1 MRNYSK
7 ENFREFIRQNSALV
21 FSLLIVV
28 FCVLSILI
36 YKTGRNI
43 VINSAKDAY
52 DNASASAYDQHYQEF
67 YNRGEAAYHVNSE
80 VTIVIGPIKEKSEL
94 EVLTV
99 GATVFVHN
107 SDETV
112 WEEISGTSSYTVNL
126 KAAEFAVD
134 NQRKTVYIRLPK
146 PQLKEKVSIDEDH
159 LHVYKFIGDGKINDL
174 IQDITGSIQQ
184 GGADAVEM
192 RKTGTSMILS
202 QLKTKS
208 DYYDAAKSSAESI
221 IKDLVVSVNPNV
233 SDIRVEVDFY

>member
-1 MRNYSK
+1 MKNYSK

-36 YKTGRNI
+36 YKAGRNI
-43 VINSAKDAY
+43 VINAAKDAY
-52 DNASASAYDQHYQEF
+52 NEASASAYDQHYQEF
-67 YNRGEAAYHVNSE
+67 YDRGEAAYHVNNE
-80 VTIVIGPIKEKSEL
+80 VTIVIGPIEEKSEL

-99 GATVFVHN
+99 GATVFVN
-107 SDETV
+107 SGETV

-126 KAAEFAVD
+126 KAAEYAVD
-134 NQRKTVYIRLPK
+134 NQRKTVYIRLPE

-159 LHVYKFIGDGKINDL
+159 LHVYELIGDGKINNL

-184 GGADAVEM
+184 GEAEAVEM
-192 RKTGTSMILS
+192 RKKGSSMILS
-202 QLKTKS
+202 KIMENNAYFNHAKT
-208 DYYDAAKSSAESI
+208 AAESI
-221 IKDLVVSVNPNV
+221 IKNLVVSVNPNV